1 MALRIDNRD
10 AFKAWLKNQPKEVA
24 CVMAH
29 RTAARIWPILALD
42 VVPGDFHGTW
52 RANLTKSTLRS
63 TLASRLMCIEPN
75 APRATAARA
84 AAIASAASA
93 NAAFASASAN
103 VASSAAFAIASA
115 PAARV
120 PSSAAARASS
130 SSAAARAA
138 AAAAR
143 AAADQAYVWESLSA
157 DARRIEDGMRPAD
170 LVQAPLWP
178 DAPMPRNLA
187 ENWQSLRDALVGD
200 DPNWQFWIDFYE
212 GILAGGADAPERIAL
227 MDKVAQMPEE
237 IWEKPARDVNAHIAG
252 MYEEFLDS
260 QRPAAPP
267 VDQRGAFLKMLLAE
281 PLQTVEQ
288 ADMLAGQIVR
298 VAQAIRA
305 ESNTPDGVELFES
318 MAMQMR
324 QISRIV
330 ADATESYEDKI
341 KALEAENQ
349 TLRDT
354 IAEMVRKARNSD
366 APSPGD
372 TIRQA
377 AHELLVEFSET
388 AGPTVGY
395 IAPVAGLYYLVGNA
409 ALVFPLLDA
418 AQKFI
423 PRKAGL

>member
-1 MALRIDNRD
+1 MALRIGNLD
-10 AFKAWLKNQPKEVA
+10 AFEAWLMYQPQEVA
-24 CVMAH
+24 QVLAH
-29 RTAARIWPILALD
+29 RTAARMWPIIALD
-42 VVPGDFHGTW
+42 VVHGDFHGTW

-75 APRATAARA
+75 APRATAAARA
-84 AAIASAASA
+84 AAPAADAAA
-93 NAAFASASAN
+93 NA
-103 VASSAAFAIASA
+103 
-115 PAARV
+115 
-120 PSSAAARASS
+120 S
-130 SSAAARAA
+130 SSAADFASAA
-138 AAAAR
+138 AS
-143 AAADQAYVWESLSA
+143 ADDVAGQAYVWESLSA
-157 DARRIEDGMRPAD
+157 DVQRIEDGMRPAD

-178 DAPMPRNLA
+178 DAPMPRTLA
-187 ENWQSLRDALVGD
+187 ENWQRLRDVLVRD

-212 GILAGGADAPERIAL
+212 GILAGGAYAPARIAL
-227 MDKVAQMPEE
+227 MDKVAQMSEE
-237 IWEKPARDVNAHIAG
+237 IWEKPAREVNAHIAG
-252 MYEEFLDS
+252 MYQEFLDS
-260 QRPAAPP
+260 QRPAAPL

-288 ADMLAGQIVR
+288 ADMLAGQIDR

-341 KALEAENQ
+341 KALEAKNQ
-349 TLRDT
+349 ALRDT

-377 AHELLVEFSET
+377 AHELLVEFSKRAGQT
-388 AGPTVGY
+388 AGFM
-395 IAPVAGLYYLVGNA
+395 APVAGLFYLVGDA
-409 ALVFPLLDA
+409 DLVFQLLDA
-418 AQKFI
+418 AQKFM
-423 PRKAGL
+423 PGKAGL

>member
-1 MALRIDNRD
+1 MALRIDNLD
-10 AFKAWLKNQPKEVA
+10 AFEAWLNNQPKEVA

-29 RTAARIWPILALD
+29 RTAARMWPIIALD
-42 VVPGDFHGTW
+42 VVHEEFHSTW
-52 RANLTKSTLRS
+52 RANLTKSTLRCS
-63 TLASRLMCIEPN
+63 LASRLVCIEPN
-75 APRATAARA
+75 APRATAAARD
-84 AAIASAASA
+84 
-93 NAAFASASAN
+93 AAFASD
-103 VASSAAFAIASA
+103 AAFAG
-115 PAARV
+115 
-120 PSSAAARASS
+120 
-130 SSAAARAA
+130 
-138 AAAAR
+138 
-143 AAADQAYVWESLSA
+143 QAYVWESLSA
-157 DARRIEDGMRPAD
+157 DVKRIEDGMRPVD

-178 DAPMPRNLA
+178 DAPMPRKLA
-187 ENWQSLRDALVGD
+187 ENWQSLRDVLVRD
-200 DPNWQFWIDFYE
+200 DANWQFWIDFYE
-212 GILAGGADAPERIAL
+212 GILAGGAYAPARIAL
-227 MDKVAQMPEE
+227 MDKVAQMPDEF
-237 IWEKPARDVNAHIAG
+237 WEKPAREVNAHIAG
-252 MYEEFLDS
+252 MYQEFLDS

-281 PLQTVEQ
+281 PLQTVAQ
-288 ADMLAGQIVR
+288 ADMLAGQIER

-349 TLRDT
+349 ALRDT
-354 IAEMVRKARNSD
+354 IAEMERKARNPD
-366 APSPGD
+366 APEIGY
-372 TIRQA
+372 TIRHA
-377 AHELLVEFSET
+377 AHKLLVGFSET

-423 PRKAGL
+423 PRKAGS

>member
-1 MALRIDNRD
+1 MALRIDNLD
-10 AFKAWLKNQPKEVA
+10 AFEAWLNNQPKEVA

-29 RTAARIWPILALD
+29 RTAARMWPIIALD
-42 VVPGDFHGTW
+42 VVHEEFHSTW
-52 RANLTKSTLRS
+52 RANLTKSTLRCS
-63 TLASRLMCIEPN
+63 LASRLVCIEPN
-75 APRATAARA
+75 APRATAAARA
-84 AAIASAASA
+84 ADA
-93 NAAFASASAN
+93 NASYAD
-103 VASSAAFAIASA
+103 V
-115 PAARV
+115 
-120 PSSAAARASS
+120 
-130 SSAAARAA
+130 ARAA
-138 AAAAR
+138 AADDDVAG
-143 AAADQAYVWESLSA
+143 QAYVWESLSA
-157 DARRIEDGMRPAD
+157 DVKRIEDGMRPVD

-178 DAPMPRNLA
+178 DAPMPRKLA
-187 ENWQSLRDALVGD
+187 ENWQSLRDVLVRD
-200 DPNWQFWIDFYE
+200 DANWQFWIDFYE
-212 GILAGGADAPERIAL
+212 GILAGGAYAPARIAL
-227 MDKVAQMPEE
+227 MDKVAQMPDEF
-237 IWEKPARDVNAHIAG
+237 WEKPAREVNAHIAG
-252 MYEEFLDS
+252 MYQEFLDS

-281 PLQTVEQ
+281 PLQTVAQ
-288 ADMLAGQIVR
+288 ADMLAGQIER

-349 TLRDT
+349 ALRDT
-354 IAEMVRKARNSD
+354 IAEMERKARNPD
-366 APSPGD
+366 APEIGY
-372 TIRQA
+372 TIRHA
-377 AHELLVEFSET
+377 AHKLLVGFSET

-423 PRKAGL
+423 PRKAGS

>member
-1 MALRIDNRD
+1 MALRIDNLD
-10 AFKAWLKNQPKEVA
+10 AFEAWLNNQPKEVA

-29 RTAARIWPILALD
+29 RTAARMWPIIALD
-42 VVPGDFHGTW
+42 VVHEEFHSTW
-52 RANLTKSTLRS
+52 RANLTKSTLRCS
-63 TLASRLMCIEPN
+63 LASRLVCIEPN
-75 APRATAARA
+75 APRATAA
-84 AAIASAASA
+84 
-93 NAAFASASAN
+93 
-103 VASSAAFAIASA
+103 
-115 PAARV
+115 
-120 PSSAAARASS
+120 
-130 SSAAARAA
+130 ARAA
-138 AAAAR
+138 AAADDVAG
-143 AAADQAYVWESLSA
+143 QAYVWESLSA
-157 DARRIEDGMRPAD
+157 DVKRIEDGMRPVD

-178 DAPMPRNLA
+178 DAPMPRKLA
-187 ENWQSLRDALVGD
+187 ENWQSLRDVLVRD
-200 DPNWQFWIDFYE
+200 DANWQFWIDFYE
-212 GILAGGADAPERIAL
+212 GILAGGAYAPARIAL
-227 MDKVAQMPEE
+227 MDKVAQMPDEF
-237 IWEKPARDVNAHIAG
+237 WEKPAREVNAHIAG
-252 MYEEFLDS
+252 MYQEFLDS

-281 PLQTVEQ
+281 PLQTVAQ
-288 ADMLAGQIVR
+288 ADMLAGQIER

-349 TLRDT
+349 ALRDT
-354 IAEMVRKARNSD
+354 IAEMERKARNPD
-366 APSPGD
+366 APEIGY
-372 TIRQA
+372 TIRHA
-377 AHELLVEFSET
+377 AHKLLVGFSET

-423 PRKAGL
+423 PRKAGS

>member
-1 MALRIDNRD
+1 MALRIDNLD
-10 AFKAWLKNQPKEVA
+10 AFEAWLNNQPKEVA

-29 RTAARIWPILALD
+29 RTAARMWPIIALD
-42 VVPGDFHGTW
+42 VVHEEFHSTW
-52 RANLTKSTLRS
+52 RANLTKSTLRCS
-63 TLASRLMCIEPN
+63 LASRLVCIEPN
-75 APRATAARA
+75 APRATAAARA
-84 AAIASAASA
+84 ADA
-93 NAAFASASAN
+93 NA
-103 VASSAAFAIASA
+103 
-115 PAARV
+115 
-120 PSSAAARASS
+120 S
-130 SSAAARAA
+130 SSAAAFASDDVA
-138 AAAAR
+138 G
-143 AAADQAYVWESLSA
+143 QAYVWESLSA
-157 DARRIEDGMRPAD
+157 DVKRIEDGMRPVD

-178 DAPMPRNLA
+178 DAPMPRKLA
-187 ENWQSLRDALVGD
+187 ENWQSLRDVLVRD
-200 DPNWQFWIDFYE
+200 DANWQFWIDFYE
-212 GILAGGADAPERIAL
+212 GILAGGAYAPARIAL
-227 MDKVAQMPEE
+227 MDKVAQMPDEF
-237 IWEKPARDVNAHIAG
+237 WEKPAREVNAHIAG
-252 MYEEFLDS
+252 MYQEFLDS

-281 PLQTVEQ
+281 PLQTVAQ
-288 ADMLAGQIVR
+288 ADMLAGQIER

-349 TLRDT
+349 ALRDT
-354 IAEMVRKARNSD
+354 IAEMERKARNPD
-366 APSPGD
+366 APEIGY
-372 TIRQA
+372 TIRHA
-377 AHELLVEFSET
+377 AHKLLVGFSET

-423 PRKAGL
+423 PRKAGS

>member
-1 MALRIDNRD
+1 MALRIDNLD
-10 AFKAWLKNQPKEVA
+10 AFEAWLNNQPKEVA

-29 RTAARIWPILALD
+29 RTAARMWPIIALD
-42 VVPGDFHGTW
+42 VVHEEFHSTW
-52 RANLTKSTLRS
+52 RANLTKSTLRCS
-63 TLASRLMCIEPN
+63 LASRLVCIEPN
-75 APRATAARA
+75 APRATAAARA
-84 AAIASAASA
+84 ADA
-93 NAAFASASAN
+93 NAS
-103 VASSAAFAIASA
+103 
-115 PAARV
+115 
-120 PSSAAARASS
+120 SSAAAF
-130 SSAAARAA
+130 AADVARAA
-138 AAAAR
+138 AAADDVAG
-143 AAADQAYVWESLSA
+143 QAYVWESLSA
-157 DARRIEDGMRPAD
+157 DVKRIEDGMRPVD

-178 DAPMPRNLA
+178 DAPMPRKLA
-187 ENWQSLRDALVGD
+187 ENWQSLRDVLVRD
-200 DPNWQFWIDFYE
+200 DANWQFWIDFYE
-212 GILAGGADAPERIAL
+212 GILAGGAYAPARIAL
-227 MDKVAQMPEE
+227 MDKVAQMPDEF
-237 IWEKPARDVNAHIAG
+237 WEKPAREVNAHIAG
-252 MYEEFLDS
+252 MYQEFLDS

-281 PLQTVEQ
+281 PLQTVAQ
-288 ADMLAGQIVR
+288 ADMLAGQIER

-349 TLRDT
+349 ALRDT
-354 IAEMVRKARNSD
+354 IAEMERKARNPD
-366 APSPGD
+366 APEIGY
-372 TIRQA
+372 TIRHV
-377 AHELLVEFSET
+377 AHKLLVGFSET

-423 PRKAGL
+423 PRKAGS

>member
-1 MALRIDNRD
+1 MALRIGNLD
-10 AFKAWLKNQPKEVA
+10 AFEAWLMYQPQEVA
-24 CVMAH
+24 QVLAH
-29 RTAARIWPILALD
+29 RTAARMWPIIALD
-42 VVPGDFHGTW
+42 VVHGDFHGTW

-75 APRATAARA
+75 APRATAAARA
-84 AAIASAASA
+84 AAPAADAAA
-93 NAAFASASAN
+93 NA
-103 VASSAAFAIASA
+103 
-115 PAARV
+115 
-120 PSSAAARASS
+120 S
-130 SSAAARAA
+130 SSAAAFAFA
-138 AAAAR
+138 S
-143 AAADQAYVWESLSA
+143 AAADDVAGQAYVWESLSA
-157 DARRIEDGMRPAD
+157 DVQRIEDGMRPAD

-178 DAPMPRNLA
+178 DAPMPRTLA
-187 ENWQSLRDALVGD
+187 ENWQRLRDVLVRD

-212 GILAGGADAPERIAL
+212 GILAGGAYAPARIAL
-227 MDKVAQMPEE
+227 MDKVAQMSEE
-237 IWEKPARDVNAHIAG
+237 IWEKPAREVNAHIAG
-252 MYEEFLDS
+252 MYQEFLDS
-260 QRPAAPP
+260 QRPAAPL

-288 ADMLAGQIVR
+288 ADMLAGQIDR

-341 KALEAENQ
+341 KALEAKNQ
-349 TLRDT
+349 ALRDT

-377 AHELLVEFSET
+377 AHELLVEFSKRAGQT
-388 AGPTVGY
+388 AGFM
-395 IAPVAGLYYLVGNA
+395 APVAGLFYLVGDA
-409 ALVFPLLDA
+409 DLVFQLLDA
-418 AQKFI
+418 AQKFM
-423 PRKAGL
+423 PGKAGL

>member
-1 MALRIDNRD
+1 MALRIGNVVDFHNWQAR
-10 AFKAWLKNQPKEVA
+10 QPREVA
-24 CVMAH
+24 QVVAH
-29 RTAARIWPILALD
+29 RQAARVLPYVYDAPPRQKIDEDPYYEILKYIFRRSISAHM
-42 VVPGDFHGTW
+42 VTIGS
-52 RANLTKSTLRS
+52 NTLRK
-63 TLASRLMCIEPN
+63 
-75 APRATAARA
+75 
-84 AAIASAASA
+84 SAADA
-93 NAAFASASAN
+93 ADAAFASAG
-103 VASSAAFAIASA
+103 ASFVSAADNDPDTVVWA
-115 PAARV
+115 P
-120 PSSAAARASS
+120 
-130 SSAAARAA
+130 
-138 AAAAR
+138 
-143 AAADQAYVWESLSA
+143 LSA
-157 DARRIEDGMRPAD
+157 EVERIEAGMRPAD
-170 LVQAPLWP
+170 LVLTPLWG
-178 DAPMPRNLA
+178 DAPRP
-187 ENWQSLRDALVGD
+187 EVVETKWQDMKAALLRD

-237 IWEKPARDVNAHIAG
+237 IWEKPAREVNAHIAG
-252 MYEEFLDS
+252 MYQEFLDS

-288 ADMLAGQIVR
+288 ADMLAGQIER

-354 IAEMVRKARNSD
+354 IAEMERKARNSD
-366 APSPGD
+366 APEIGY
-372 TIRQA
+372 TIRHA
-377 AHELLVEFSET
+377 AHKLLVGFSKT
-388 AGPTVGY
+388 AGQTAGY

-423 PRKAGL
+423 PRKAGS

>member
-1 MALRIDNRD
+1 MALRIDNLD
-10 AFKAWLKNQPKEVA
+10 AFEAWLNNQPKEVA

-29 RTAARIWPILALD
+29 RTAARMWPIIALD
-42 VVPGDFHGTW
+42 VVHEEFHSTW
-52 RANLTKSTLRS
+52 RANLTKSTLRCS
-63 TLASRLMCIEPN
+63 LASRLVCIEPN
-75 APRATAARA
+75 APRATAAARA
-84 AAIASAASA
+84 ADA
-93 NAAFASASAN
+93 N
-103 VASSAAFAIASA
+103 ASSAADDVAG
-115 PAARV
+115 
-120 PSSAAARASS
+120 
-130 SSAAARAA
+130 
-138 AAAAR
+138 
-143 AAADQAYVWESLSA
+143 QAYVWESLSA
-157 DARRIEDGMRPAD
+157 DVKRIEDGMRPVD

-178 DAPMPRNLA
+178 DAPMPRKLA
-187 ENWQSLRDALVGD
+187 ENWQSLRDVLVRD
-200 DPNWQFWIDFYE
+200 DANWQFWIDFYE
-212 GILAGGADAPERIAL
+212 GILAGGAYAPARIAL
-227 MDKVAQMPEE
+227 MDKVAQMPDEF
-237 IWEKPARDVNAHIAG
+237 WEKPAREVNAHIAG
-252 MYEEFLDS
+252 MYQEFLDS

-281 PLQTVEQ
+281 PLQTVAQ
-288 ADMLAGQIVR
+288 ADMLAGQIER

-349 TLRDT
+349 ALRDT
-354 IAEMVRKARNSD
+354 IAEMERKARNPD
-366 APSPGD
+366 APEIGY
-372 TIRQA
+372 TIRHA
-377 AHELLVEFSET
+377 AHKLLVGFSET

-423 PRKAGL
+423 PRKAGS

>member
-1 MALRIDNRD
+1 MALRIDNLD
-10 AFKAWLKNQPKEVA
+10 AFEAWLNNQPKEVA

-29 RTAARIWPILALD
+29 RTAARMWPIIALD
-42 VVPGDFHGTW
+42 VVHEEFHSTW
-52 RANLTKSTLRS
+52 RANLTKSTLRCS
-63 TLASRLMCIEPN
+63 LASRLVCIEPN
-75 APRATAARA
+75 APRATAAARA
-84 AAIASAASA
+84 AD
-93 NAAFASASAN
+93 
-103 VASSAAFAIASA
+103 ASSAADDVAG
-115 PAARV
+115 
-120 PSSAAARASS
+120 
-130 SSAAARAA
+130 
-138 AAAAR
+138 
-143 AAADQAYVWESLSA
+143 QAYVWESLSA
-157 DARRIEDGMRPAD
+157 DVKRIEDGMRPVD

-178 DAPMPRNLA
+178 DAPMPRKLA
-187 ENWQSLRDALVGD
+187 ENWQSLRDVLVRD
-200 DPNWQFWIDFYE
+200 DANWQFWIDFYE
-212 GILAGGADAPERIAL
+212 GILAGGAYAPARIAL
-227 MDKVAQMPEE
+227 MDKVAQMPDEF
-237 IWEKPARDVNAHIAG
+237 WEKPAREVNAHIAG
-252 MYEEFLDS
+252 MYQEFLDS

-281 PLQTVEQ
+281 PLQTVAQ
-288 ADMLAGQIVR
+288 ADMLAGQIER

-349 TLRDT
+349 ALRDT
-354 IAEMVRKARNSD
+354 IAEMERKARNPD
-366 APSPGD
+366 APEIGY
-372 TIRQA
+372 TIRHA
-377 AHELLVEFSET
+377 AHKLLVGFSET

-423 PRKAGL
+423 PRKAGS

>member
-1 MALRIDNRD
+1 MALRIDNLD
-10 AFKAWLKNQPKEVA
+10 AFEAWLNNQPKEVA

-29 RTAARIWPILALD
+29 RTAARMWPIIALD
-42 VVPGDFHGTW
+42 VVHEEFHSTW
-52 RANLTKSTLRS
+52 RANLTKSTLRCS
-63 TLASRLMCIEPN
+63 LASRLVCIEPN
-75 APRATAARA
+75 APRATAAARA
-84 AAIASAASA
+84 ADA
-93 NAAFASASAN
+93 NASYAD
-103 VASSAAFAIASA
+103 V
-115 PAARV
+115 
-120 PSSAAARASS
+120 
-130 SSAAARAA
+130 ARAA
-138 AAAAR
+138 AAADDVAG
-143 AAADQAYVWESLSA
+143 QAYVWESLSA
-157 DARRIEDGMRPAD
+157 DVKRIEDGMRPVD

-178 DAPMPRNLA
+178 DAPMPRKLA
-187 ENWQSLRDALVGD
+187 ENWQSLRDVLVRD
-200 DPNWQFWIDFYE
+200 DANWQFWIDFYE
-212 GILAGGADAPERIAL
+212 GILAGGAYAPARIAL
-227 MDKVAQMPEE
+227 MDKVAQMPDEF
-237 IWEKPARDVNAHIAG
+237 WEKPAREVNAHIAG
-252 MYEEFLDS
+252 MYQEFLDS

-281 PLQTVEQ
+281 PLQTVAQ
-288 ADMLAGQIVR
+288 ADMLAGQIER

-349 TLRDT
+349 ALRDT
-354 IAEMVRKARNSD
+354 IAEMERKARNPD
-366 APSPGD
+366 APEIGY
-372 TIRQA
+372 TIRHA
-377 AHELLVEFSET
+377 AHKLLVGFSET

-423 PRKAGL
+423 PRKAGS

>member
-1 MALRIDNRD
+1 MALRIDNLD
-10 AFKAWLKNQPKEVA
+10 AFEAWLNNQPKEVA

-29 RTAARIWPILALD
+29 RTAARMWPIIALD
-42 VVPGDFHGTW
+42 VVHEEFHSTW
-52 RANLTKSTLRS
+52 RANLTKSTLRCS
-63 TLASRLMCIEPN
+63 LASRLVCIEPN
-75 APRATAARA
+75 APRATAAARA
-84 AAIASAASA
+84 ADANASAA
-93 NAAFASASAN
+93 AAD
-103 VASSAAFAIASA
+103 V
-115 PAARV
+115 
-120 PSSAAARASS
+120 
-130 SSAAARAA
+130 ARAA
-138 AAAAR
+138 AAADDVAG
-143 AAADQAYVWESLSA
+143 QAYVWESLSA
-157 DARRIEDGMRPAD
+157 DVKRIEDGMRPVD

-178 DAPMPRNLA
+178 DAPMPRKLA
-187 ENWQSLRDALVGD
+187 ENWQSLRDVLVRD
-200 DPNWQFWIDFYE
+200 DANWQFWIDFYE
-212 GILAGGADAPERIAL
+212 GILAGGAYAPARIAL
-227 MDKVAQMPEE
+227 MDKVAQMPDEF
-237 IWEKPARDVNAHIAG
+237 WEKPAREVNAHIAG
-252 MYEEFLDS
+252 MYQEFLDS

-281 PLQTVEQ
+281 PLQTVAQ
-288 ADMLAGQIVR
+288 ADMLAGQIER

-349 TLRDT
+349 ALRDT
-354 IAEMVRKARNSD
+354 IAEMERKARNPD
-366 APSPGD
+366 APEIGY
-372 TIRQA
+372 TIRHA
-377 AHELLVEFSET
+377 AHKLLVGFSET

-423 PRKAGL
+423 PRKAGS

>member
-1 MALRIDNRD
+1 MALRIGNLD
-10 AFKAWLKNQPKEVA
+10 AFEAWLMYQPQEVA
-24 CVMAH
+24 QVLAH
-29 RTAARIWPILALD
+29 RTAARMWPIIALD
-42 VVPGDFHGTW
+42 VVHGDFHGTW

-75 APRATAARA
+75 APRATAAARA
-84 AAIASAASA
+84 AAPAADAAA
-93 NAAFASASAN
+93 NASSASSAFASA
-103 VASSAAFAIASA
+103 AF
-115 PAARV
+115 
-120 PSSAAARASS
+120 ASS
-130 SSAAARAA
+130 SSAADFASSS
-138 AAAAR
+138 
-143 AAADQAYVWESLSA
+143 AADDVAGQAYVWESLSA
-157 DARRIEDGMRPAD
+157 DVQRIEDGMRPAD

-178 DAPMPRNLA
+178 DAPMPRTLA
-187 ENWQSLRDALVGD
+187 ENWQRLRDVLVRD

-212 GILAGGADAPERIAL
+212 GILAGGAYAPARIAL
-227 MDKVAQMPEE
+227 MDKVAQMSEE
-237 IWEKPARDVNAHIAG
+237 IWEKPAREVNAHIAG
-252 MYEEFLDS
+252 MYQEFLDS
-260 QRPAAPP
+260 QRPAAPL

-288 ADMLAGQIVR
+288 ADMLAGQIDR

-341 KALEAENQ
+341 KALEAKNQ
-349 TLRDT
+349 ALRDT

-377 AHELLVEFSET
+377 AHELLVEFSKRAGQT
-388 AGPTVGY
+388 AGFM
-395 IAPVAGLYYLVGNA
+395 APVAGLFYLVGDA
-409 ALVFPLLDA
+409 DLVFQLLDA
-418 AQKFI
+418 AQKFM
-423 PRKAGL
+423 PGKAGL

>member
-1 MALRIDNRD
+1 MALRIGNLD
-10 AFKAWLKNQPKEVA
+10 AFEAWLMYQPQEVA
-24 CVMAH
+24 QVLAH
-29 RTAARIWPILALD
+29 RTAARMWPIIALD
-42 VVPGDFHGTW
+42 VVHGDFHGTW

-75 APRATAARA
+75 APRATAA
-84 AAIASAASA
+84 
-93 NAAFASASAN
+93 
-103 VASSAAFAIASA
+103 
-115 PAARV
+115 
-120 PSSAAARASS
+120 
-130 SSAAARAA
+130 ARAA
-138 AAAAR
+138 APAADAAAN
-143 AAADQAYVWESLSA
+143 ASADDVAGQAYVWESLSA
-157 DARRIEDGMRPAD
+157 DVQRIEDGMRPAD

-178 DAPMPRNLA
+178 DAPMPRTLA
-187 ENWQSLRDALVGD
+187 ENWQRLRDVLVRD

-212 GILAGGADAPERIAL
+212 GILAGGAYAPARIAL
-227 MDKVAQMPEE
+227 MDKVAQMSEE
-237 IWEKPARDVNAHIAG
+237 IWEKPAREVNAHIAG
-252 MYEEFLDS
+252 MYQEFLDS
-260 QRPAAPP
+260 QRPAAPL

-288 ADMLAGQIVR
+288 ADMLAGQIDR

-341 KALEAENQ
+341 KALEAKNQ
-349 TLRDT
+349 ALRDT

-377 AHELLVEFSET
+377 AHELLVEFSKRAGQT
-388 AGPTVGY
+388 AGFM
-395 IAPVAGLYYLVGNA
+395 APVAGLFYLVGDA
-409 ALVFPLLDA
+409 DLVFQLLDA
-418 AQKFI
+418 AQKFM
-423 PRKAGL
+423 PGKAGL

>member
-1 MALRIDNRD
+1 MALRIGNLD
-10 AFKAWLKNQPKEVA
+10 AFEAWLMYQPQEVA
-24 CVMAH
+24 QVLAH
-29 RTAARIWPILALD
+29 RTAARMWPIIALD
-42 VVPGDFHGTW
+42 VVHGDFHGTW

-75 APRATAARA
+75 APRATAA
-84 AAIASAASA
+84 
-93 NAAFASASAN
+93 
-103 VASSAAFAIASA
+103 
-115 PAARV
+115 
-120 PSSAAARASS
+120 
-130 SSAAARAA
+130 ARAA
-138 AAAAR
+138 APAANAS
-143 AAADQAYVWESLSA
+143 AADDVAGQAYVWESLTA
-157 DARRIEDGMRPAD
+157 DVQRIEDGMRPAD

-178 DAPMPRNLA
+178 DAPMPRTLA
-187 ENWQSLRDALVGD
+187 ENWQRLRDVLVRD

-212 GILAGGADAPERIAL
+212 GILAGGAYAPARIAL
-227 MDKVAQMPEE
+227 MDKVAQMSEE
-237 IWEKPARDVNAHIAG
+237 IWEKPAREVNAHIAG
-252 MYEEFLDS
+252 MYQEFLDS
-260 QRPAAPP
+260 QRPAAPL

-288 ADMLAGQIVR
+288 ADMLAGQIDR

-341 KALEAENQ
+341 KALEAKNQ
-349 TLRDT
+349 ALRDT

-377 AHELLVEFSET
+377 AHELLVEFSKRAGQT
-388 AGPTVGY
+388 AGFM
-395 IAPVAGLYYLVGNA
+395 APVAGLFYLVGDA
-409 ALVFPLLDA
+409 DLVFQLLDA
-418 AQKFI
+418 AQKFM
-423 PRKAGL
+423 PGKAGL

>member
-1 MALRIDNRD
+1 MALRIDNLD
-10 AFKAWLKNQPKEVA
+10 AFEAWLNNQPKEVA

-29 RTAARIWPILALD
+29 RTAARMWPIIALD
-42 VVPGDFHGTW
+42 VVHEEFHSTW
-52 RANLTKSTLRS
+52 RANLTKSTLRCS
-63 TLASRLMCIEPN
+63 LASRLVCIEPN
-75 APRATAARA
+75 APRATAAARA
-84 AAIASAASA
+84 ADA
-93 NAAFASASAN
+93 NAS
-103 VASSAAFAIASA
+103 SSAAFA
-115 PAARV
+115 
-120 PSSAAARASS
+120 
-130 SSAAARAA
+130 AA
-138 AAAAR
+138 AAADDVAG
-143 AAADQAYVWESLSA
+143 QAYVWESLSA
-157 DARRIEDGMRPAD
+157 DVKRIEDGMRPVD

-178 DAPMPRNLA
+178 DAPMPRKLA
-187 ENWQSLRDALVGD
+187 ENWQSLRDVLVRD
-200 DPNWQFWIDFYE
+200 DANWQFWIDFYE
-212 GILAGGADAPERIAL
+212 GILAGGAYAPARIAL
-227 MDKVAQMPEE
+227 MDKVAQMPDEF
-237 IWEKPARDVNAHIAG
+237 WEKPAREVNAHIAG
-252 MYEEFLDS
+252 MYQEFLDS

-281 PLQTVEQ
+281 PLQTVAQ
-288 ADMLAGQIVR
+288 ADMLAGQIER

-349 TLRDT
+349 ALRDT
-354 IAEMVRKARNSD
+354 IAEMERKARNPD
-366 APSPGD
+366 APEIGY
-372 TIRQA
+372 TIRHF
-377 AHELLVEFSET
+377 AHKLLVGFSET

-423 PRKAGL
+423 PRKAGS

>member
-1 MALRIDNRD
+1 MALRIDNLD
-10 AFKAWLKNQPKEVA
+10 AFEAWLNNQPKEVA

-29 RTAARIWPILALD
+29 RTAARMWPIIALD
-42 VVPGDFHGTW
+42 VVHEEFHSTW
-52 RANLTKSTLRS
+52 RANLTKSTLRCS
-63 TLASRLMCIEPN
+63 LASRLVCIEPN
-75 APRATAARA
+75 APRATAAARA
-84 AAIASAASA
+84 ADA
-93 NAAFASASAN
+93 NASYAD
-103 VASSAAFAIASA
+103 V
-115 PAARV
+115 
-120 PSSAAARASS
+120 
-130 SSAAARAA
+130 ARAA
-138 AAAAR
+138 AAADDVAG
-143 AAADQAYVWESLSA
+143 QAYVWESLSA
-157 DARRIEDGMRPAD
+157 DVKRIEDGMRPVD

-178 DAPMPRNLA
+178 DAPMPRKLA
-187 ENWQSLRDALVGD
+187 ENWQSLRYVLVRDDA
-200 DPNWQFWIDFYE
+200 NWQFWIDFYE
-212 GILAGGADAPERIAL
+212 GILAGGAYAPARIAL
-227 MDKVAQMPEE
+227 MDKVAQMPDEF
-237 IWEKPARDVNAHIAG
+237 WEKPAREVNAHIAG
-252 MYEEFLDS
+252 MYQEFLDS

-281 PLQTVEQ
+281 PLQTVAQ
-288 ADMLAGQIVR
+288 ADMLAGQIER

-349 TLRDT
+349 ALRDT
-354 IAEMVRKARNSD
+354 IAEMERKARNPD
-366 APSPGD
+366 APEIGY
-372 TIRQA
+372 TIRHA
-377 AHELLVEFSET
+377 AHKLLVGFSET

-423 PRKAGL
+423 PRKAGS

>member
-1 MALRIDNRD
+1 MALRIGNIVDFHNWQ
-10 AFKAWLKNQPKEVA
+10 ASQPREVA
-24 CVMAH
+24 QVVAH
-29 RTAARIWPILALD
+29 RQAARVLPYVYDAPPRQKIDEDPYYEILKYIFRRSISAHM
-42 VVPGDFHGTW
+42 VTIGS
-52 RANLTKSTLRS
+52 NTLRK
-63 TLASRLMCIEPN
+63 
-75 APRATAARA
+75 
-84 AAIASAASA
+84 SAADA
-93 NAAFASASAN
+93 ADAAFAFAGASF
-103 VASSAAFAIASA
+103 VSAADNDPDTVVWA
-115 PAARV
+115 P
-120 PSSAAARASS
+120 
-130 SSAAARAA
+130 
-138 AAAAR
+138 
-143 AAADQAYVWESLSA
+143 LSA
-157 DARRIEDGMRPAD
+157 EVERIEAGMRPAD
-170 LVQAPLWP
+170 LVLTPLWG
-178 DAPMPRNLA
+178 DAPRPEVVATKWQNLKA
-187 ENWQSLRDALVGD
+187 ALLQD
-200 DPNWQFWIDFYE
+200 DSNWQFWIDFYE

-237 IWEKPARDVNAHIAG
+237 LWKKPARDVNAHIAG
-252 MYEEFLDS
+252 MYQEFLDS

-288 ADMLAGQIVR
+288 ADMLAGQIER

-330 ADATESYEDKI
+330 NDKTKSHEDKI

-354 IAEMVRKARNSD
+354 IADMVRKARNSD
-366 APSPGD
+366 APEIGY
-372 TIRQA
+372 TIRHA
-377 AHELLVEFSET
+377 AHKLLVGFSET

>member
-1 MALRIDNRD
+1 MALRIDNLD
-10 AFKAWLKNQPKEVA
+10 AFEAWLNNQPKEVA

-29 RTAARIWPILALD
+29 RTAARMWPIIALD
-42 VVPGDFHGTW
+42 VVHEEFHSTW
-52 RANLTKSTLRS
+52 RANLTKSTLRCS
-63 TLASRLMCIEPN
+63 LASRLVCIEPN
-75 APRATAARA
+75 APRATAA
-84 AAIASAASA
+84 
-93 NAAFASASAN
+93 
-103 VASSAAFAIASA
+103 
-115 PAARV
+115 
-120 PSSAAARASS
+120 
-130 SSAAARAA
+130 ARAA
-138 AAAAR
+138 DAAG
-143 AAADQAYVWESLSA
+143 QAYVWESLSA
-157 DARRIEDGMRPAD
+157 DVKRIEDGMRPVD

-178 DAPMPRNLA
+178 DAPMPRKLA
-187 ENWQSLRDALVGD
+187 ENWQSLRDVLVRD
-200 DPNWQFWIDFYE
+200 DANWQFWIDFYE
-212 GILAGGADAPERIAL
+212 GILAGGAYAPARIAL
-227 MDKVAQMPEE
+227 MDKVAQMPDEF
-237 IWEKPARDVNAHIAG
+237 WEKPAREVNAHIAG
-252 MYEEFLDS
+252 MYQEFLDS

-281 PLQTVEQ
+281 PLQTVAQ
-288 ADMLAGQIVR
+288 ADMLAGQIER

-349 TLRDT
+349 ALRDT
-354 IAEMVRKARNSD
+354 IAEMERKARNPD
-366 APSPGD
+366 APEIGY
-372 TIRQA
+372 TIRHA
-377 AHELLVEFSET
+377 AHKLLVGFSET

-423 PRKAGL
+423 PRKAGS

>member
-1 MALRIDNRD
+1 MALRIDNLD
-10 AFKAWLKNQPKEVA
+10 AFEAWLNNQPKEVA

-29 RTAARIWPILALD
+29 RTAARMWPIIALD
-42 VVPGDFHGTW
+42 VVHEEFHSTW
-52 RANLTKSTLRS
+52 RANLTKSTLRCS
-63 TLASRLMCIEPN
+63 LASRLVCIEPN
-75 APRATAARA
+75 APRATAAARA
-84 AAIASAASA
+84 ADA
-93 NAAFASASAN
+93 N
-103 VASSAAFAIASA
+103 ASSAAAAFAG
-115 PAARV
+115 
-120 PSSAAARASS
+120 
-130 SSAAARAA
+130 
-138 AAAAR
+138 
-143 AAADQAYVWESLSA
+143 QAYVWESLSA
-157 DARRIEDGMRPAD
+157 DVKRIEDGMRPVD

-178 DAPMPRNLA
+178 DAPMPRKLA
-187 ENWQSLRDALVGD
+187 ENWQSLRDVLVRD
-200 DPNWQFWIDFYE
+200 DANWQFWIDFYE
-212 GILAGGADAPERIAL
+212 GILAGGAYAPARIAL
-227 MDKVAQMPEE
+227 MDKVAQMPDEF
-237 IWEKPARDVNAHIAG
+237 WEKPAREVNAHIAG
-252 MYEEFLDS
+252 MYQEFLDS

-281 PLQTVEQ
+281 PLQTVAQ
-288 ADMLAGQIVR
+288 ADMLAGQIER

-349 TLRDT
+349 ALRDT
-354 IAEMVRKARNSD
+354 IAEMERKARNPD
-366 APSPGD
+366 APEIGY
-372 TIRQA
+372 TIRHV
-377 AHELLVEFSET
+377 AHKLLVGFSET

-423 PRKAGL
+423 PRKAGS

>member
-1 MALRIDNRD
+1 MALRIDNLD
-10 AFKAWLKNQPKEVA
+10 AFEAWLNNQPKEVA

-29 RTAARIWPILALD
+29 RTAARMWPIIALD
-42 VVPGDFHGTW
+42 VVHEEFHSTW
-52 RANLTKSTLRS
+52 RANLTKSTLRCS
-63 TLASRLMCIEPN
+63 LASRLVCIEPN
-75 APRATAARA
+75 APRATAAARA
-84 AAIASAASA
+84 ADA
-93 NAAFASASAN
+93 N
-103 VASSAAFAIASA
+103 ASSAAFASDDVAG
-115 PAARV
+115 
-120 PSSAAARASS
+120 
-130 SSAAARAA
+130 
-138 AAAAR
+138 
-143 AAADQAYVWESLSA
+143 QAYVWESLSA
-157 DARRIEDGMRPAD
+157 DVKRIEDGMRPVD

-178 DAPMPRNLA
+178 DAPMPRKLA
-187 ENWQSLRDALVGD
+187 ENWQSLRDVLVRD
-200 DPNWQFWIDFYE
+200 DANWQFWIDFYE
-212 GILAGGADAPERIAL
+212 GILAGGAYAPARIAL
-227 MDKVAQMPEE
+227 MDKVAQMPDEF
-237 IWEKPARDVNAHIAG
+237 WEKPAREVNAHIAG
-252 MYEEFLDS
+252 MYQEFLDS

-281 PLQTVEQ
+281 PLQTVAQ
-288 ADMLAGQIVR
+288 ADMLAGQIER

-349 TLRDT
+349 ALRDT
-354 IAEMVRKARNSD
+354 IAEMERKARNPD
-366 APSPGD
+366 APEIGY
-372 TIRQA
+372 TIRHA
-377 AHELLVEFSET
+377 AHKLLVGFSET

-423 PRKAGL
+423 PRKAGS

>member
-1 MALRIDNRD
+1 MALRIGNLD
-10 AFKAWLKNQPKEVA
+10 AFEAWLMYQPQEVA
-24 CVMAH
+24 QVLAH
-29 RTAARIWPILALD
+29 RTAARMWPIIALD
-42 VVPGDFHGTW
+42 VVHGDFHGTW

-75 APRATAARA
+75 APRATAA
-84 AAIASAASA
+84 
-93 NAAFASASAN
+93 
-103 VASSAAFAIASA
+103 
-115 PAARV
+115 
-120 PSSAAARASS
+120 
-130 SSAAARAA
+130 ARAA
-138 AAAAR
+138 APAADAAAN
-143 AAADQAYVWESLSA
+143 ASAADDVAGQAYVWESLSA
-157 DARRIEDGMRPAD
+157 DVQRIEDGMRPAD

-178 DAPMPRNLA
+178 DAPMPRTLA
-187 ENWQSLRDALVGD
+187 ENWQRLRDVLVRD

-212 GILAGGADAPERIAL
+212 GILAGGAYAPARIAL
-227 MDKVAQMPEE
+227 MDKVAQMSEE
-237 IWEKPARDVNAHIAG
+237 IWEKPAREVNAHIAG
-252 MYEEFLDS
+252 MYQEFLDS
-260 QRPAAPP
+260 QRPAAPL

-288 ADMLAGQIVR
+288 ADMLAGQIDR

-341 KALEAENQ
+341 KALEAKNQ
-349 TLRDT
+349 ALRDT

-377 AHELLVEFSET
+377 AHELLVEFSKRAGQT
-388 AGPTVGY
+388 AGFM
-395 IAPVAGLYYLVGNA
+395 APVAGLFYLVGDA
-409 ALVFPLLDA
+409 DLVFQLLDA
-418 AQKFI
+418 AQKFM
-423 PRKAGL
+423 PGKAGL

>member
-1 MALRIDNRD
+1 MALRIDNLD
-10 AFKAWLKNQPKEVA
+10 AFEAWLNNQPKEVA

-29 RTAARIWPILALD
+29 RTAARMWPIIALD
-42 VVPGDFHGTW
+42 VVHEEFHSTW
-52 RANLTKSTLRS
+52 RANLTKSTLRCS
-63 TLASRLMCIEPN
+63 LASRLVCIEPN
-75 APRATAARA
+75 APRATAAARA
-84 AAIASAASA
+84 ADA
-93 NAAFASASAN
+93 NA
-103 VASSAAFAIASA
+103 
-115 PAARV
+115 
-120 PSSAAARASS
+120 S
-130 SSAAARAA
+130 SSAAAFASDAA
-138 AAAAR
+138 F
-143 AAADQAYVWESLSA
+143 AADVAGQAYVWESLSA
-157 DARRIEDGMRPAD
+157 DVKRIEDGMRPVD

-178 DAPMPRNLA
+178 DAPMPRKLA
-187 ENWQSLRDALVGD
+187 ENWQSLRDVLVRD
-200 DPNWQFWIDFYE
+200 DANWQFWIDFYE
-212 GILAGGADAPERIAL
+212 GILAGGAYAPARIAL
-227 MDKVAQMPEE
+227 MDKVAQMPDEF
-237 IWEKPARDVNAHIAG
+237 WEKPAREVNAHIAG
-252 MYEEFLDS
+252 MYQEFLDS

-281 PLQTVEQ
+281 PLQTVAQ
-288 ADMLAGQIVR
+288 ADMLAGQIER

-349 TLRDT
+349 ALRDT
-354 IAEMVRKARNSD
+354 IAEMERKARNPD
-366 APSPGD
+366 APEIGY
-372 TIRQA
+372 TIRHV
-377 AHELLVEFSET
+377 AHKLLVGFSET

-423 PRKAGL
+423 PRKAGS

>member
-1 MALRIDNRD
+1 MALRIDNLD
-10 AFKAWLKNQPKEVA
+10 AFEAWLNNQPKEVA

-29 RTAARIWPILALD
+29 RTAARMWPIIALD
-42 VVPGDFHGTW
+42 VVHEEFHSTW
-52 RANLTKSTLRS
+52 RANLTKSTLRCS
-63 TLASRLMCIEPN
+63 LASRLVCIEPN
-75 APRATAARA
+75 APRATAAARA
-84 AAIASAASA
+84 ADA
-93 NAAFASASAN
+93 N
-103 VASSAAFAIASA
+103 
-115 PAARV
+115 
-120 PSSAAARASS
+120 ASS
-130 SSAAARAA
+130 SSAFASAAAFAADADADAAFAAAADVARAA
-138 AAAAR
+138 AAADDVAG
-143 AAADQAYVWESLSA
+143 QAYVWESLSA
-157 DARRIEDGMRPAD
+157 DVKRIEDGMRPVD

-178 DAPMPRNLA
+178 DAPMPRKLA
-187 ENWQSLRDALVGD
+187 ENWQSLRDVLVRD
-200 DPNWQFWIDFYE
+200 DANWQFWIDFYE
-212 GILAGGADAPERIAL
+212 GILAGGAYAPARIAL
-227 MDKVAQMPEE
+227 MDKVAQMPDEF
-237 IWEKPARDVNAHIAG
+237 WEKPAREVNAHIAG
-252 MYEEFLDS
+252 MYQEFLDS

-281 PLQTVEQ
+281 PLQTVAQ
-288 ADMLAGQIVR
+288 ADMLAGQIER

-349 TLRDT
+349 ALRDT
-354 IAEMVRKARNSD
+354 IAEMERKARNPD
-366 APSPGD
+366 APEIGY
-372 TIRQA
+372 TIRHF
-377 AHELLVEFSET
+377 AHKLLVGFSET

-423 PRKAGL
+423 PRKAGS

>member
-1 MALRIDNRD
+1 MALRIGNLD
-10 AFKAWLKNQPKEVA
+10 AFEAWLMYQPQEVA
-24 CVMAH
+24 QVLAH
-29 RTAARIWPILALD
+29 RTAARMWPIIALD
-42 VVPGDFHGTW
+42 VVHGDFHGTW

-75 APRATAARA
+75 APRATAA
-84 AAIASAASA
+84 
-93 NAAFASASAN
+93 
-103 VASSAAFAIASA
+103 
-115 PAARV
+115 
-120 PSSAAARASS
+120 
-130 SSAAARAA
+130 ARAA
-138 AAAAR
+138 APAADAAAN
-143 AAADQAYVWESLSA
+143 ASASDDVAGQAYVWESLSA
-157 DARRIEDGMRPAD
+157 DVQRIEDGMRPAD

-178 DAPMPRNLA
+178 DAPMPRTLA
-187 ENWQSLRDALVGD
+187 ENWQRLRDVLVRD

-212 GILAGGADAPERIAL
+212 GILAGGAYAPARIAL
-227 MDKVAQMPEE
+227 MDKVAQMSEE
-237 IWEKPARDVNAHIAG
+237 IWEKPAREVNAHIAG
-252 MYEEFLDS
+252 MYQEFLDS
-260 QRPAAPP
+260 QRPAAPL

-288 ADMLAGQIVR
+288 ADMLAGQIDR

-341 KALEAENQ
+341 KALEAKNQ
-349 TLRDT
+349 ALRDT

-377 AHELLVEFSET
+377 AHELLVEFSKRAGQT
-388 AGPTVGY
+388 AGFM
-395 IAPVAGLYYLVGNA
+395 APVAGLFYLVGDA
-409 ALVFPLLDA
+409 DLVFQLLDA
-418 AQKFI
+418 AQKFM
-423 PRKAGL
+423 PGKAGL